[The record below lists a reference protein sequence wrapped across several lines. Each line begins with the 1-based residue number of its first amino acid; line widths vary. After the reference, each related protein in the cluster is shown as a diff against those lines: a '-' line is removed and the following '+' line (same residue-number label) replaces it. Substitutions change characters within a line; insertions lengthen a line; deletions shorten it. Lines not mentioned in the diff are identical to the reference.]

1 MRSPH
6 SRPKNLTRVIELTE
20 RIVVKI
26 GGATLFHPDGFRAE
40 LSKLLSVYAH
50 AQVWVIVG
58 GGELVEAMRTV
69 HQLVPALNEEQMH
82 WRCVELLDHTWA
94 IAKEIFPIGISIANR
109 EDLTRAS
116 AIRDLPGV
124 FWVRV
129 QSYYSS
135 VGFESLPNSWQPQ
148 LNWSTTTDSLA
159 WLLGKIVEAD
169 RVVLFKQ
176 CECDPSWT
184 LGRAAELGIIDT
196 ELSRLVDANPD
207 RRPII
212 ELWQVTRS
220 PLLKPQ

>member
-1 MRSPH
+1 
-6 SRPKNLTRVIELTE
+6 LLE

-26 GGATLFHPDGFRAE
+26 GGATLFHPDGFNAD
-40 LSKLLSVYAH
+40 LAKLLSVYAH

-69 HQLVPALNEEQMH
+69 HQLVPELNEEQMH

-109 EDLTRAS
+109 EDLTRAL
-116 AIRDLPGV
+116 AILDLPGV

-184 LGRAAELGIIDT
+184 LGRAAELGIIDK

-212 ELWQVTRS
+212 ELWQVRRS
-220 PLLKPQ
+220 LVRRPD